1 MPADPVTIIVVRD
14 HAKSTFR
21 YWQLL
26 IQQIL
31 TFISCYT
38 FGISFIYISN
48 SYEKFSHVTFILCC
62 MVLVLTVVSMVLTYF
77 YSTDTFI
84 LASCLVVTWRLH
96 RLYPHQVPHVN

>member
-1 MPADPVTIIVVRD
+1 MPDDPVTITFVRTN
-14 HAKSTFR
+14 AGSTFR
-21 YWQLL
+21 YWQLFL
-26 IQQIL
+26 HQIL
-31 TFISCYT
+31 TTLQTILVFVILT
-38 FGISFIYISN
+38 SN

-84 LASCLVVTWRLH
+84 LFVLFFIWRLH